1 MALFGQNKSP
11 TTKHNA
17 HSQWFYSVLRFKNR
31 ESSRVYCENA
41 VYTAPKKPTHSHQ
54 RQASTSNMFCYY
66 LTTIVKQ
73 LLLMLLL
80 LKAVLAYCK
89 MWNSSLDFV
98 VLNKFSKFFSQ
109 FWIPFICGKLLW
121 FLAFCVDLNFH
132 LCSADCIRHC
142 EHDNSLFIVV
152 VAVVVLL

>member
-17 HSQWFYSVLRFKNR
+17 HRQWFDSVLRFKNR
-31 ESSRVYCENA
+31 ESRIESSLLWECCLYCPQKA
-41 VYTAPKKPTHSHQ
+41 HSHQQ

-73 LLLMLLL
+73 LLLLL

-121 FLAFCVDLNFH
+121 FLAFCVGLNFH

-152 VAVVVLL
+152 AVVVLL